1 MGLFNSPMFLV
12 TSEFLTSAHGL
23 LTSSEFSELAFHE
36 LYLVFLS
43 LPYFF
48 FLFIYGNYLQVKDIK
63 LLSEKHFQNLTSV
76 YNFEYL

>member
-1 MGLFNSPMFLV
+1 MGIFNFPMFLV
-12 TSEFLTSAHGL
+12 TSEFLTSTHGL

-48 FLFIYGNYLQVKDIK
+48 PIYLWELFIG
-63 LLSEKHFQNLTSV
+63 
-76 YNFEYL
+76 

>member
-1 MGLFNSPMFLV
+1 MGIFNFPMFLV

-48 FLFIYGNYLQVKDIK
+48 PIYLWELFIG
-63 LLSEKHFQNLTSV
+63 
-76 YNFEYL
+76 